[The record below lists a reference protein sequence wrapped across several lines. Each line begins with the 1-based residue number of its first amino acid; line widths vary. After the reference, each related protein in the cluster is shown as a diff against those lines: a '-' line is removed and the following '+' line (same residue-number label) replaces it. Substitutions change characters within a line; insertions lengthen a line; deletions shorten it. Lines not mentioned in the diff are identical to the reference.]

1 MENPSPSLQLPQN
14 VRRLITRLPSLRK
27 LSPASLRNPQK
38 LRPSNPLS
46 HPQRRQKNPSLQ
58 KLSHQNPQRQKR
70 FQKPQL
76 VKLANL
82 NLLVLLLLSVLP
94 LNAQTLPQSQN
105 PQPRQSE
112 NRQPKNQS
120 QPRPNVE
127 REFRAA
133 WIATVDNI
141 DFPSRKNLS
150 IDEQKA
156 ELLADLDLAKKLRLN
171 AVVFQVRPMADAL
184 YKSGIE
190 PWSEFLTGQ
199 MGKPQAFDPLEFI
212 VGEAHK
218 RGILV
223 HAWFNPYRAY
233 HPAAKTV
240 SANHISKTHPEMV
253 RQYGRYL
260 WLDPSDKEVQEYSL
274 KVVLD
279 VVKRYDIDG
288 VHFDDYFYPYA
299 ENDAAGNKIDFP
311 DDKNWEAYLKTG
323 TPKQELLS
331 RDDWRRANVNA
342 FIESVGREIKKI
354 KPDVLYGISPFGI
367 WQPMPDKGITG
378 FNSYAELYADS
389 RKWLRDG
396 TVDYLTP
403 QLYWETARKGQSFP
417 VLLDWW
423 KSQNVKNRYIWP
435 GVAAYRIGSTP
446 TFTAQEIADQVAT
459 ARKSPLTSGEVYFS
473 FKSLMNDK
481 GGIQKTLQSSVYQR
495 DAVMPQINWIKMSAI
510 KSPKVEITRDAKYV
524 RAKWTEQGSR
534 KAFWFIVYAQDKNG
548 WSYSVL
554 PASEKSIALSA
565 DRKIEKIVVTSVDR
579 LGNESPSL

>member
-1 MENPSPSLQLPQN
+1 MA
-14 VRRLITRLPSLRK
+14 K
-27 LSPASLRNPQK
+27 
-38 LRPSNPLS
+38 
-46 HPQRRQKNPSLQ
+46 
-58 KLSHQNPQRQKR
+58 
-70 FQKPQL
+70 
-76 VKLANL
+76 L
-82 NLLVLLLLSVLP
+82 NLLVLLLPSVLQ
-94 LNAQTLPQSQN
+94 LNAQAPLQSWQN
-105 PQPRQSE
+105 DLLPRQSE

-120 QPRPNVE
+120 QPRLNVE

-133 WIATVDNI
+133 WIASVDNI

-184 YKSGIE
+184 YKSDLE
-190 PWSEFLTGQ
+190 PWSEFLTGE
-199 MGKPQAFDPLEFI
+199 MGKGQAFDPLEFI
-212 VGEAHK
+212 VAEAHK

-233 HPAAKTV
+233 HPASKTI
-240 SANHISKTHPEMV
+240 SANHISKTHPDMV
-253 RQYGRYL
+253 RQYGKYL
-260 WLDPSDKEVQEYSL
+260 WLDPTDKDVQEYSL
-274 KVVLD
+274 KVILD

-299 ENDAAGNKIDFP
+299 ERDAAGNKIDFP
-311 DDKNWEAYLKTG
+311 DDKNWQEYLKTAAAMSG
-323 TPKQELLS
+323 TNGTRRIPLS

-342 FIESVGREIKKI
+342 FIDSVGREIKRI

-389 RKWLRDG
+389 RKWLQDG

-423 KSQNVKNRYIWP
+423 RSQNVKNRYIWP
-435 GVAAYRIGSTP
+435 GIAAYRIGSTP
-446 TFTAQEIADQVAT
+446 TFTSQEIADQIAT

-473 FKSLMNDK
+473 FKSLKNDM
-481 GGIQKTLQSSVYQR
+481 GGIQKTLQDSVYQR
-495 DAVMPQINWIKMSAI
+495 DAVMPEISWIKAPAI
-510 KSPKVEITRDAKYV
+510 KSPIVETSRDAKYV

-534 KAFWFIVYAQDKNG
+534 KAFWFVVYAKDKNG

-554 PASEKSIALSA
+554 PASEKSITLSA
-565 DRKIEKIVVTSVDR
+565 DRKIERLVVTSVDR
-579 LGNESPSL
+579 LGNESPSQ